1 MREGACKRRRS
12 AGREQN
18 RVEVWK
24 KEESRYR
31 DEKKIERKREEDRGL
46 GKMRRGGEKEE
57 GKEGEDEIGG
67 KQKRLGDI

>member
-1 MREGACKRRRS
+1 
-12 AGREQN
+12 
-18 RVEVWK
+18 
-24 KEESRYR
+24 
-31 DEKKIERKREEDRGL
+31 L